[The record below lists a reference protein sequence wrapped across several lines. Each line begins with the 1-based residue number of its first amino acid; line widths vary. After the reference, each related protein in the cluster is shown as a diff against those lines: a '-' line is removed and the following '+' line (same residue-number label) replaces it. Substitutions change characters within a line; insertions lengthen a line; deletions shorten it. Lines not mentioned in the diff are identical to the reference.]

1 MSDAIIVRRGS
12 TGGLSPSKAV
22 LHILAPSGATIT
34 LVKGGV
40 TVATLGSGKSHVNAA
55 DANFADWFY
64 TIGGSSYGD
73 WTVEAE
79 VSGATVS
86 RTIRIDAAK
95 TYDLTLH
102 FGRLYWE
109 GDENVGVTGGWVP
122 QPGYWNS
129 SYSDYPS
136 NGPYIVRNDSS
147 IFFRT
152 HQSGNNNG
160 AAATLSTAEK
170 IDLTN
175 YSTLNI
181 RTTNTNGYDVAGAEA
196 RIFSAVSQNE
206 GKISDY
212 AAAYSVIHNST
223 NPQTIS
229 VDISETSGE
238 YFVCLTIWNRNNAAT
253 EVTFDRIWLE

>member
-1 MSDAIIVRRGS
+1 MSDALIVRRGGG
-12 TGGLSPSKAV
+12 GGLSPSKAV

-40 TVATLGSGKSHVNAA
+40 TVATLGPGKSHVNAA

-64 TIGGSSYGD
+64 AIGSSSYGD

-79 VSGATVS
+79 KNGATVS

-95 TYDLTLH
+95 TYDLTLY

-122 QPGYWNS
+122 KAGYWESGYN
-129 SYSDYPS
+129 YPQG
-136 NGPYIVRNDSS
+136 GPYIVRNDSS

-152 HQSGNNNG
+152 HASGNNNG
-160 AAATLSTAEK
+160 ATATLSTANK

-181 RTTNTNGYDVAGAEA
+181 QTTNTKGYSIAGSEA

-212 AAAYSVIHNST
+212 AAAYSAIRNST
-223 NPQTIS
+223 DPQTTS
-229 VDISETSGE
+229 VDVSEVSGE
-238 YFVCLTIWNRNNAAT
+238 YFVCLTIWNRNNYAA
-253 EVTFDRIWLE
+253 EVTFNRIWLE